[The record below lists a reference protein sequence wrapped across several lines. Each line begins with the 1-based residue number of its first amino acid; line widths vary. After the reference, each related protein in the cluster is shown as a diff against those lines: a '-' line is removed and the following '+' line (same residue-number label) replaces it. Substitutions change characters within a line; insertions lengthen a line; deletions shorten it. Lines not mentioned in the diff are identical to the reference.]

1 MVMVRR
7 DDMLKA
13 ATMEVNAWNT
23 GRLWTGQREAPLRPL
38 LHEASNMLLSQ
49 LPQRSRQNLLE
60 RCETIDLAAK
70 MHLQD
75 RGLPIQYAYFI
86 ESGAASV
93 STRAGDCLQVEIQTL
108 GRKDFVGIPLVL
120 GMRISPHTCTVQVP
134 GIALRI
140 SAETLIH
147 LITTD
152 REIEKMLLRYVQA
165 TLIQSSQ
172 LVACN
177 SRHSLNQRVARW
189 LLVARDRTDSVE
201 IGVTHRCIAQAL
213 GVRRASITDTFAE
226 MEAAG
231 LIRRSRKHVA
241 ITNEAC
247 MAELSCNCQRV
258 IRAAHE
264 NSLFGN
270 RNLRSERR

>member
-1 MVMVRR
+1 
-7 DDMLKA
+7 MLKTD
-13 ATMEVNAWNT
+13 TMEKRTWDAAPPRTICADGAPCPDETCNA
-23 GRLWTGQREAPLRPL
+23 
-38 LHEASNMLLSQ
+38 LLSR
-49 LPQRSRQNLLE
+49 LPQRSRQILLD

-70 MHLQD
+70 MRLQD
-75 RGLPIQYAYFI
+75 RGVPIQYAYFI

-108 GRKDFVGIPLVL
+108 GKKDFVGIPLVL

-134 GIALRI
+134 GTALRI
-140 SAETLIH
+140 RQEALIH

-152 REIEKMLLRYVQA
+152 RDIEKMLLRYVQA

-189 LLVARDRTDSVE
+189 LLVARDRTDSSE
-201 IGVTHRCIAQAL
+201 IGITHRCIAQAL
-213 GVRRASITDTFAE
+213 GVRRASITDTFAD

-231 LIRRSRKHVA
+231 LIRRSRKQIA

-247 MAELSCNCQRV
+247 LAELSCNCQRV
-258 IRAAHE
+258 IQAAHE

-270 RNLRSERR
+270 PSLHSERR

>member
-1 MVMVRR
+1 
-7 DDMLKA
+7 MLKTDTIDDRA
-13 ATMEVNAWNT
+13 WTAGPPQTINARGLLCTDPQET
-23 GRLWTGQREAPLRPL
+23 GNA
-38 LHEASNMLLSQ
+38 LLSS
-49 LPQRSRQNLLE
+49 LSRRSRQNLLE
-60 RCETIDLAAK
+60 RCESVDLAAR
-70 MHLQD
+70 MRLQD
-75 RGLPIQYAYFI
+75 RGVPIQYAYFI

-108 GRKDFVGIPLVL
+108 GKKDFVGIPLVL

-134 GIALRI
+134 GTALRI
-140 SAETLIH
+140 RVEALIH
-147 LITTD
+147 AMTTD
-152 REIEKMLLRYVQA
+152 REVEKMLLRYVQA

-189 LLVARDRTDSVE
+189 LLVARDRTDSPE
-201 IGVTHRCIAQAL
+201 IGITHRSIAQAL

-231 LIRRSRKHVA
+231 LIRRSRKHIA

-247 MAELSCNCQRV
+247 MAELSCNCHRV
-258 IRAAHE
+258 IQAAHE
-264 NSLFGN
+264 NTLFGN
-270 RNLRSERR
+270 PGLHIERR

>member
-1 MVMVRR
+1 
-7 DDMLKA
+7 MLKTDTLEKRTWKA
-13 ATMEVNAWNT
+13 GPPRTVWADGVLCPELQETSNA
-23 GRLWTGQREAPLRPL
+23 
-38 LHEASNMLLSQ
+38 LLSR
-49 LPQRSRQNLLE
+49 LPQRSRQILLE
-60 RCETIDLAAK
+60 RCETVDLAAK
-70 MHLQD
+70 MRLQD
-75 RGLPIQYAYFI
+75 RGVPIQYAYFI

-108 GRKDFVGIPLVL
+108 GKKDFVGIPLVL

-134 GIALRI
+134 GTALRI
-140 SAETLIH
+140 RAEALIH

-152 REIEKMLLRYVQA
+152 RDIEKMLLRYVQA

-189 LLVARDRTDSVE
+189 LLVARDRTDSSE
-201 IGVTHRCIAQAL
+201 IGITHRCIAQAL
-213 GVRRASITDTFAE
+213 GVRRASITDTFTD

-231 LIRRSRKHVA
+231 LIRRSRKHIA
-241 ITNEAC
+241 ITDEAS
-247 MAELSCNCQRV
+247 MTELSCNCHRV
-258 IRAAHE
+258 IQAAHE

-270 RNLRSERR
+270 PSLHGERR